1 MRLSAFPLEVYFLC
15 SLQLGYKNM
24 RWVETWS
31 TASSPETSLR
41 QTLGRF
47 CLDVKW
53 KSVENTWFCVLLNSK
68 TLLLT
73 HVNAF
78 TAVSLNLVC
87 VLFFIFFP
95 CQVCWVRE
103 GLKGSA
109 SAGFGVAVRALISSM
124 EAWWS
129 LLTEAMGASWSAH
142 LQRCRGAPTE
152 LRQPAE
158 L

>member
-53 KSVENTWFCVLLNSK
+53 KSVENTGFCVSLNSK
-68 TLLLT
+68 TSLLT

-78 TAVSLNLVC
+78 TAVSPNSVC
-87 VLFFIFFP
+87 FIFYSFSMP
-95 CQVCWVRE
+95 SMLSE
-103 GLKGSA
+103 GRVERLGLCRLW
-109 SAGFGVAVRALISSM
+109 G
-124 EAWWS
+124 
-129 LLTEAMGASWSAH
+129 
-142 LQRCRGAPTE
+142 RC
-152 LRQPAE
+152 
-158 L
+158 